1 MILLPITVTTEL
13 YIVWICLVGDSGIH
27 LHLPLL
33 LGGFASQG
41 TMSVWEQKKW
51 KNKKKSIWY
60 PKKHADLSSKK
71 QLTKERTNRTQV
83 VVYQKV
89 MNHAGSSILRKSV
102 KTKFTHAQH
111 VTPKNHPPTPPPSHL
126 CLWNLKLQWYAMQVD
141 LEEDMESSFLPKPTR
156 VNLSLLSSNSG
167 RWWILEF
174 FEKTWFQNLLLI

>member
-111 VTPKNHPPTPPPSHL
+111 VTPKNHPPTPPPHIFAYETWSYNDTR
-126 CLWNLKLQWYAMQVD
+126 CRWIWKRIWNPAFCQSQQ
-141 LEEDMESSFLPKPTR
+141 
-156 VNLSLLSSNSG
+156 G
-167 RWWILEF
+167 
-174 FEKTWFQNLLLI
+174 

>member
-1 MILLPITVTTEL
+1 MILLPKTVTTEL

-111 VTPKNHPPTPPPSHL
+111 VTPKNHPPTPPPLTSL
-126 CLWNLKLQWYAMQVD
+126 PMKLEATMIRDAGGFGRGYGIQLSAKANKGK
-141 LEEDMESSFLPKPTR
+141 SFSP
-156 VNLSLLSSNSG
+156 
-167 RWWILEF
+167 
-174 FEKTWFQNLLLI
+174 